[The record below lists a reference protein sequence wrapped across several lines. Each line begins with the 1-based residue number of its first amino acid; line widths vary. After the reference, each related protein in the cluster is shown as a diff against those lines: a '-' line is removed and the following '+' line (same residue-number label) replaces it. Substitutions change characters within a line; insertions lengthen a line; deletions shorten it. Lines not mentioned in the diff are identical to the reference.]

1 MPLYGKCYNS
11 VIFIKCYIVKL
22 KVAMFLHYH
31 NSSCKEKWYNNGDPY
46 VSKQMW
52 YTTQKKEKNYPPNK
66 PDINLWHKYKYRPVT
81 QIIIWP
87 RTMYNIDITNQTYIQ
102 IKI

>member
-1 MPLYGKCYNS
+1 
-11 VIFIKCYIVKL
+11 
-22 KVAMFLHYH
+22 
-31 NSSCKEKWYNNGDPY
+31 
-46 VSKQMW
+46 MW

-66 PDINLWHKYKYRPVT
+66 PDINLWHKYKYRLVT